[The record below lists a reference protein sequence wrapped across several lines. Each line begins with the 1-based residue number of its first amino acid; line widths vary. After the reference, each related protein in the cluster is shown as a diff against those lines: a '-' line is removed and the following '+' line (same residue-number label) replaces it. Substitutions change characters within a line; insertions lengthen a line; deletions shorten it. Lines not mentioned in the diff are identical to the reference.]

1 MSKHFQ
7 TVATMACMKSLLMI
21 FNLAFW
27 VSLAQGGS
35 TSSQTLKLQ
44 QIIFQAS
51 GLAILCAG
59 IWMQVEL
66 HKYLELSADFSNTG
80 PYVLV
85 GTGALILLISSLAC
99 CCTVKGQPSLLY
111 LYGAFLA
118 VVFVIEL
125 SLASSIYAYKDNLSG
140 GFDHGLNQSMAKYGV
155 PGNGEKTMDFDV
167 MQARMQCCG
176 SHSYEDW
183 NLLNPSRPVPRSCC
197 RIAGTRCDT
206 QDETQIWTQGCF
218 HKVVDFLTTNM
229 KVIGGAAI
237 GVTLFPLLGTVLSCV
252 LAANINKTKYEQMA

>member
-27 VSLAQGGS
+27 
-35 TSSQTLKLQ
+35 
-44 QIIFQAS
+44 AS

-66 HKYLELSADFSNTG
+66 HRYLELNANFSNTG

-125 SLASSIYAYKDNLSG
+125 SLASSIYAYKDNLAD
-140 GFDHGLNQSMAKYGV
+140 GFDRGLNQSMTRYGL
-155 PGNGEKTMDFDV
+155 PGTEEKTGDFDTI
-167 MQARMQCCG
+167 QARMQCCG
-176 SHSYEDW
+176 IHSYEDW
-183 NLLNPSRPVPRSCC
+183 YNLNPTRPVPRSCC
-197 RIAGTRCDT
+197 REVNSRCDT
-206 QDETQIWTQGCF
+206 QDETLIWTQGCF
-218 HKVVDFLTTNM
+218 QKVVDFLTTNM
-229 KVIGGAAI
+229 KVIAGAAA
-237 GVTLFPLLGTVLSCV
+237 GVTLFPLLGTVLSCI

>member
-7 TVATMACMKSLLMI
+7 TEATMACMKSLLMI

-27 VSLAQGGS
+27 
-35 TSSQTLKLQ
+35 
-44 QIIFQAS
+44 AS

-66 HKYLELSADFSNTG
+66 HKYLELNADFSNTG

-85 GTGALILLISSLAC
+85 GTGTLILLISSLAC
-99 CCTVKGQPSLLY
+99 CCTVKGQPGLLY
-111 LYGAFLA
+111 LYGGFLA
-118 VVFVIEL
+118 IVFIIEL
-125 SLASSIYAYKDNLSG
+125 SLASSLYAYKDNLSD
-140 GFDHGLNQSMAKYGV
+140 GFERGLNQSMARYGQ
-155 PGNGEKTMDFDV
+155 PGTADKTMDFDV
-167 MQARMQCCG
+167 MQAKMQCCG
-176 SHSYEDW
+176 SHGYEDW
-183 NLLNPSRPVPRSCC
+183 NNLIPSSPVPRSCC
-197 RIAGTRCDT
+197 RIAGKRCDT

-218 HKVVDFLTTNM
+218 HKVVAFLTINM
-229 KVIGGAAI
+229 KVIGGSAI

>member
-1 MSKHFQ
+1 MSKRLQ

-27 VSLAQGGS
+27 
-35 TSSQTLKLQ
+35 
-44 QIIFQAS
+44 AS

-66 HKYLELSADFSNTG
+66 HKYLELNADFSNTG

-125 SLASSIYAYKDNLSG
+125 SLASSLYAYKDNLAD
-140 GFDHGLNQSMAKYGV
+140 GFDRGLNQSMARYGQ
-155 PGNGEKTMDFDV
+155 PGTADKTADFDT
-167 MQARMQCCG
+167 MQTRMQCCG

-183 NLLNPSRPVPRSCC
+183 NKLNPARPVPRSCC
-197 RIAGTRCDT
+197 RTGTRCDT
-206 QDETQIWTQGCF
+206 QDEDKIWTQGCF

>member
-7 TVATMACMKSLLMI
+7 TVVTMACMKSLLMI

-27 VSLAQGGS
+27 
-35 TSSQTLKLQ
+35 
-44 QIIFQAS
+44 AS

-59 IWMQVEL
+59 IWMQVDL
-66 HKYLELSADFSNTG
+66 HKYLELNVDFSSSG
-80 PYVLV
+80 PYVFV

-125 SLASSIYAYKDNLSG
+125 SLASSIYAYKDNLTE
-140 GFDHGLNQSMAKYGV
+140 GFDKGLNQSMTRYGI
-155 PGNGEKTMDFDV
+155 PGTQQKTEDFDA
-167 MQARMQCCG
+167 MQTTLKCCG

-183 NLLNPSRPVPRSCC
+183 NNLSPARPVPRSCC
-197 RIAGTRCDT
+197 RLPHIRCDT

-218 HKVVDFLTTNM
+218 HKVVDFLDTNM
-229 KVIGGAAI
+229 KVIGGAAL
-237 GVTLFPLLGTVLSCV
+237 GVALFPLIGTVLSCL